1 MRKLFVIVALGI
13 STSANA
19 TIAGFNEFVASFT
32 NSALAVN
39 NVTWS
44 EPDKVVIST
53 NGLGWDGQTNESR
66 DFWIQSIPVAIGTSW
81 RPAQGA
87 NVSIEIAPQIK
98 PKIISIGQSNIVYVP
113 YGGSVF
119 VRYSPDKKHWS
130 SWQSLE
136 EQRDPGTNR
145 VFHGSIEVPRIEQKK
160 YFELF
165 TEYSALDVDW
175 KSDEEAA
182 VKWILQREPDFFEKQ
197 LPFVGYVQFRMEG
210 SLSGGQRIEKIRMQ
224 LGWAVGGL
232 HSIPKNPEVEK
243 NRHGEWRFQAP

>member
-1 MRKLFVIVALGI
+1 VKKLLIVAAFLV
-13 STSANA
+13 SAFAHA
-19 TIAGFNEFVASFT
+19 TIAGCNELVACFT
-32 NSALAVN
+32 NGNSAVT

-44 EPDKVVIST
+44 EPDKISIST
-53 NGLGWDGQTNESR
+53 NGLGWDGEANSSR
-66 DFWIQSIPVAIGTSW
+66 DFWVQSIPLAIGTSW

-87 NVSIEIAPQIK
+87 TVLIEVAPQMN
-98 PKIISIGQSNIVYVP
+98 PKTILAGQSNIVYVP

-130 SWQSLE
+130 SWQCLQ

-145 VFHGSIEVPRIEQKK
+145 VFHGAIEVPRIEHAK
-160 YFELF
+160 YSKLL

-210 SLSGGQRIEKIRMQ
+210 SISGGQRIERIRMQ

-232 HSIPKNPEVEK
+232 HSIPQNPDAEK
-243 NRHGEWRFQAP
+243 NQPGEWNFQAP

>member
-1 MRKLFVIVALGI
+1 LVV
-13 STSANA
+13 
-19 TIAGFNEFVASFT
+19 SFT
-32 NSALAVN
+32 NSASAVT

-44 EPDKVVIST
+44 EPDKISVST

-87 NVSIEIAPQIK
+87 TVLIEVAPQIK
-98 PKIISIGQSNIVYVP
+98 PETILVGQSNILYVP
-113 YGGSVF
+113 YGGSAF

-145 VFHGSIEVPRIEQKK
+145 VFHGKIEVPHIEHER
-160 YFELF
+160 YFKLL

-182 VKWILQREPDFFEKQ
+182 EKWILKHEPDFFEKQ

-210 SLSGGQRIEKIRMQ
+210 SLSGGQRIERIRMQ
-224 LGWAVGGL
+224 LGWAVSGL
-232 HSIPKNPEVEK
+232 HNAPKNPNDERKRDGV
-243 NRHGEWRFQAP
+243 WRFEAP